1 LTIVGSISGFLFGYD
16 TGIIGGAQL
25 YFHDTWSDI
34 STVEREFI
42 VSLALFG
49 AFIGALV
56 AGPASDWLG
65 RKPIIITSSVLF
77 SLGSLLMTL
86 APSRY
91 ALMFGRIIVG
101 LAVGVSSMIIPVYL
115 SEVSPL
121 QVRGSVVAVFV
132 VAITTG

>member
-1 LTIVGSISGFLFGYD
+1 MTIVGSISGFLFGYD

-65 RKPIIITSSVLF
+65 RKPIIITSSILF